1 MRTEANKTSPLMQV
15 VNEHFDSLLIM
26 AIIIVFVASYF
37 LLIKP
42 KYDTTIIAIKDNIS
56 QQEKLYSEQKSRLE
70 SLKTAAAL
78 YEEIKLKQL
87 GDVRKVNAVLPNE
100 YVKERLFGE
109 MEEIINKSGFM
120 LSSVNISSEVAAK
133 DSPSSAG
140 AVGQTLPKGVGRLSI
155 SVSIGAIDYAGLK
168 NLLFTLENNNRLLDV
183 ENVSFDLG
191 AKTASLEMYTYYFK
205 PSL

>member
-1 MRTEANKTSPLMQV
+1 MRTEVTKTSPLMQV

-26 AIIIVFVASYF
+26 LIIIVFVASYF

-42 KYDTTIIAIKDNIS
+42 KYDNTIIAIKDNIS

-78 YEEIKLKQL
+78 YEDIKDKQL

-120 LSSVNISSEVAAK
+120 LASVNISSEVAAK
-133 DSPSSAG
+133 DAGPGSSPASQ
-140 AVGQTLPKGVGRLSI
+140 VLPKGVGRLSV
-155 SVSIGAIDYAGLK
+155 SVSIGAIDYPGLK

-183 ENVSFDLG
+183 ENVSFDLN
-191 AKTASLEMYTYYFK
+191 AKTANLEMYTYYFK

>member
-15 VNEHFDSLLIM
+15 INEHFDSLLIM

-133 DSPSSAG
+133 DSPNSAG
-140 AVGQTLPKGVGRLSI
+140 AVGQTLPKGVGRLSV